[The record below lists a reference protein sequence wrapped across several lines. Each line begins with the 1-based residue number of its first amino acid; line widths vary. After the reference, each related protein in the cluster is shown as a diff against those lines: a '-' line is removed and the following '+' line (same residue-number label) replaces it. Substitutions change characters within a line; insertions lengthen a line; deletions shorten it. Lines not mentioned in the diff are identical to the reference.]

1 MGKIVVIVESPAKCK
16 KIESFLGGN
25 YRCCASFGHI
35 RGIKNG
41 LKGVDVAN
49 DFAPSF
55 TLLPEKSKYI
65 TNLRRYVNGASE
77 IILATDDDREG
88 EAIAWHICMVFNLP
102 IATTKR
108 IIFHEITK
116 KAIQKAVQS
125 PARLDMDKV
134 HAQKARQVLDLLV
147 GFRLSPMLWKHIS
160 YSKDNVLSAGR
171 CQTPALRL
179 IYENQR
185 EINKS
190 PGKKKYDTTGT
201 FTEKNLDFALNH
213 HYDKGADVEK
223 FLESSVNFEHK
234 YTCGKPKKSTK
245 KQPQP
250 FTTSILQ
257 QKASN
262 ELHFSPKQTMRSAQ
276 KLYEGGYITYMRTDS
291 RTYSKQFISSAKKHI
306 EEAYGDEYVLSTIG
320 SLSLRK
326 SKGNAQEAHEAIRP
340 TKISLKDLP
349 KNVDNREK
357 RLYGLIWR
365 NTLESCMSPA
375 RYYSLRATITAPDK
389 HLYVYRTEQVDF
401 PGWKVVAGYVKTN
414 PIYTFLQGVKK
425 GTILSYSKIYC
436 KFSLKELKSHYTEAK
451 LVQLLE
457 AKGIGRPSTFS
468 SLISKIQDR
477 LYVVKEDVKGKKI
490 SCVDFELIDDTIEEL
505 VTERTFGGE
514 RKKLVIQPLGVLVM
528 EFLLKHFEPLF
539 NYEYTKRMEDN
550 LDKIAKGEKV
560 WHTLCREGDGGI
572 TILSE
577 KIKGEKKETIRID
590 EEHVYMIGKYGP
602 VIRKDK
608 DGETSFLSVIKN
620 IDMDRL
626 RAGRYQLGDIVE
638 NRPKYGRSLG
648 EYKGSDVLIKKG
660 KWGLYITCN
669 GKNYSIKGLNK
680 SEDDIRLEDVTPFLS
695 GEKSGN
701 PNVLRILRDDLSVRR
716 GKWGSYLFYKT
727 DTMKK
732 PRFLKLKECPL
743 NPIKCPKNDLLG
755 WVSKEYNV

>member
-16 KIESFLGGN
+16 KIEGFLGN
-25 YRCCASFGHI
+25 DYRCCASFGHI

-41 LKGVDVAN
+41 LKGIDAAN
-49 DFAPSF
+49 DFTPTFS
-55 TLLPEKSKYI
+55 LLPNKSKYV
-65 TNLRRYVNGASE
+65 TNLRRYVRGASE

-102 IATTKR
+102 IETTKR

-125 PARLDMDKV
+125 PTRLDMNKV
-134 HAQKARQVLDLLV
+134 HAQQARQVLDLLV

-160 YSKDNVLSAGR
+160 YSTKNVLSAGR

-179 IYENQR
+179 IYDNQR

-190 PGKKKYDTTGT
+190 PGKKKYDTMGI
-201 FTEKNLDFALNH
+201 FTKEKLGFALDH
-213 HYDKGADVEK
+213 HYNIRKDMES
-223 FLESSVNFEHK
+223 FLEKSVNFEHS
-234 YTCGKPKKSTK
+234 YTCGEPKKTTK
-245 KQPQP
+245 KQPRP

-291 RTYSKQFISSAKKHI
+291 RTYSKVFLSSAEKHI
-306 EEAYGDEYVLSTIG
+306 KNVYGEKYVLPSIA

-326 SKGNAQEAHEAIRP
+326 AKGNAQEAHEAIRP

-365 NTLESCMSPA
+365 NTLESCMAVA
-375 RYYSLRATITAPDK
+375 RYYSLRATISAPEE
-389 HLYVYRTEQVDF
+389 HRYVYRTEQVDF
-401 PGWKVVAGYVKTN
+401 PGWKVVAGYIKMN
-414 PIYTFLQGVKK
+414 PLYPFLQGMKK
-425 GTILSYSKIYC
+425 GTILSYSKIYS

-457 AKGIGRPSTFS
+457 ANGIGRPSTFS

-477 LYVVKEDVKGKKI
+477 MYVAKQDVKGKTLA
-490 SCVDFELIDDTIEEL
+490 CVDFELVDDMIEEL
-505 VTERTFGGE
+505 ETERIFGGE
-514 RKKLVIQPLGVLVM
+514 RNKLVIQPLGVLVM

-539 NYEYTKRMEDN
+539 NYKYTKRMEDN

-572 TILSE
+572 TLLSE

-590 EEHVYMIGKYGP
+590 EYHIYMIGKYGP

-608 DGETSFLSVIKN
+608 DGETSFLSVRKD
-620 IDMDRL
+620 IDMDTL
-626 RAGRYQLGDIVE
+626 RGGRYQLGDIVE
-638 NRPKYGRSLG
+638 TQPKYGRSLG
-648 EYKGSDVLIKKG
+648 EYKGCDVLIKKG
-660 KWGLYITCN
+660 KYGLYITCD
-669 GKNYSIKGLNK
+669 GKNYSIKGLKK
-680 SEDDIRLEDVTPFLS
+680 SEDDIVLGDVAPILS
-695 GEKSGN
+695 GEKSAN

-727 DTMKK
+727 STMKK

-743 NPIKCPKNDLLG
+743 NPIKCSKKDLLG
-755 WVSKEYNV
+755 WISKEYNV